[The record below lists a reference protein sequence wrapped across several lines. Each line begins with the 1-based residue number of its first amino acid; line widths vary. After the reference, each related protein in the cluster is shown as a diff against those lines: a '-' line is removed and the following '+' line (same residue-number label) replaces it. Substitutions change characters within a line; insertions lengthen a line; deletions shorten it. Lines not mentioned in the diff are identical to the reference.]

1 MANFSMSPTLRRVAL
16 ATLQHR
22 HVHCLR
28 LKLLGRLENGHL
40 ASVPMGVAKPLWGD
54 RRAMI
59 TCNSKGVIRCKIEI
73 KDPKG
78 LVREILRTGKSFSC
92 WYCRH
97 SMPLPEWS
105 SHCTMMVRPQTC
117 WKCGTPCVLVQGFSS
132 LQTLSGLPRTLTRSI
147 PHPSQRPGA
156 SGLKTLTDI
165 QSSDGMANSRTRT
178 SAAHVATANGWC
190 HVMSYMVGGSVP
202 YALLVYV
209 GLCWFVPAV
218 LSQPLLV
225 DVYCRLHRWVH
236 VLPHHAIPS
245 HAIPSHESTPR
256 SDMIFVGLALAE
268 PPQKQRRARFQHV
281 VGHHHCAGQQ
291 HTQLLHDRKVLVAGA
306 FPQVKRG
313 ETVQS
318 RQQWLIPSP

>member
-1 MANFSMSPTLRRVAL
+1 MLEMWNPLRFWFKDFPLYKLWVASLEPWPGPSPILRSVRAPRVLRRSPTSSLPMAWRTRAPEPLRPMLPR
-16 ATLQHR
+16 
-22 HVHCLR
+22 
-28 LKLLGRLENGHL
+28 
-40 ASVPMGVAKPLWGD
+40 PMGDVMWCPTW
-54 RRAMI
+54 
-59 TCNSKGVIRCKIEI
+59 
-73 KDPKG
+73 
-78 LVREILRTGKSFSC
+78 LV
-92 WYCRH
+92 
-97 SMPLPEWS
+97 
-105 SHCTMMVRPQTC
+105 
-117 WKCGTPCVLVQGFSS
+117 
-132 LQTLSGLPRTLTRSI
+132 
-147 PHPSQRPGA
+147 
-156 SGLKTLTDI
+156 
-165 QSSDGMANSRTRT
+165 
-178 SAAHVATANGWC
+178 
-190 HVMSYMVGGSVP
+190 VP
-202 YALLVYV
+202 YHMLCWFMLVYV

-291 HTQLLHDRKVLVAGA
+291 HTQLLHDRKVLVVAGA